1 MTSRKPDRKFTEL
14 SATAL
19 ADMIARGA
27 VKAEAVT
34 QAFLDRI
41 SGEDEAIGAWAHVD
55 ANYALEQARALDL
68 HRSTGRAIGPLH
80 GVPIGIKDIIDVR
93 GLPCENGTVLDAGRM
108 PRMDAFIVS
117 RLRRAGAVILG
128 KTVTTELAVYHPGK
142 THNPHD
148 PARTPGG
155 SSSGSAAAVAAH
167 LAPLAIGTQT
177 NGSIIRPASYC
188 GVVGYKPSRG
198 LVPRSGVL
206 SQSPMLDTVGLFA
219 RSVEDAALLGDV
231 LADFDPQDRAM
242 QPSAPPRLAA
252 IANSPPPLRPNLA
265 LVRTSVW
272 DEADEDVKAGFEE
285 LSAALG
291 DAIDHVDLPEPFAR
305 AHDMHKAIML
315 ADIARSFARYY
326 EHGRERLSPTLCG
339 MIEEGRRVLA
349 VDYALAH
356 DWIEVLNAALDRL
369 FERFDAIVTPAA
381 TGEAPLGLESTGNPV
396 FATLWTFCGV
406 PAVTLPLLSGSN
418 GLPIGVQLVGRRGDD
433 ARLLRTARWL
443 VGTLRQ
449 EVAAGAPPQEESR
462 KERQW
467 PM

>member
-1 MTSRKPDRKFTEL
+1 MTIRKPDRKFTEL
-14 SATAL
+14 GATAL
-19 ADMIARGA
+19 ADMVGRGA

-41 SGEDEAIGAWAHVD
+41 ADEDEALGAWAHVD
-55 ANYALEQARALDL
+55 ADYALRQARALDL
-68 HRSTGRAIGPLH
+68 HRSTGRAVGPLH

-93 GLPCENGTVLDAGRM
+93 GLPCENGTMLDAGRM
-108 PRMDAFIVS
+108 PGTDAFIVS
-117 RLRRAGAVILG
+117 RLRQAGAVILG

-142 THNPHD
+142 TRNPHD
-148 PARTPGG
+148 PGRTPGG

-167 LAPLAIGTQT
+167 LAPLAVGTQT

-188 GVVGYKPSRG
+188 GIVGYKPSRG
-198 LVPRSGVL
+198 LVSRSGIL
-206 SQSPMLDTVGLFA
+206 SQSPTLDTVGLFA
-219 RSVEDAALLGDV
+219 RNVEDAVLLGDV

-291 DAIDHVDLPEPFAR
+291 NAMDSVDLPEPFAR

-315 ADIARSFARYY
+315 ADIAKSFASYY
-326 EHGRERLSPTLCG
+326 EYGREQLSTTLAG
-339 MIEEGRRVLA
+339 MIAEGRRVLA

-381 TGEAPLGLESTGNPV
+381 TGEAPIGLETTGSPV

-406 PAVTLPLLSGSN
+406 PAVTLPLLSGSS

-449 EVAAGAPPQEESR
+449 EAAGTVPHEEPR
-462 KERQW
+462 EQQQW
-467 PM
+467 SM